1 MSAVNAFLKDFLEMR
16 KNLQPPSKIVG
27 NPTPANPDTKK
38 RKEKFKKE
46 QEVDGMSLMTIIEK
60 KPHRREVIK
69 YLQDRANHYTVEK
82 MK

>member
-1 MSAVNAFLKDFLEMR
+1 MR
-16 KNLQPPSKIVG
+16 KGLTPPTKIVG

-38 RKEKFKKE
+38 RKAKFKKE
-46 QEVDGMSLMTIIEK
+46 QETENTSLMTIIEK

-69 YLQDRANHYTVEK
+69 YLQERANHFTVEK